1 MHEFCIEWAQKPP
14 QIRREHLPD
23 RQASAPRAREEG
35 EHGEYPQ
42 SPARRGR
49 LQDDAGSSDHMCAAC
64 FTLSD
69 ISDIMETRCSYVPRY
84 SRTLCRRDYTRY
96 LCTRRKTC
104 RLHVQISE
112 LSIVQEFNTLVALY
126 RELVISIGEITVDCP
141 SLRAE
146 MLKTRTKGCEMAR
159 AAHHS
164 LSLISG
170 PEDGEIHP
178 EICRLFIQLQCCLE
192 MYITEML
199 KSVCLLGSLQLHRKG
214 KESCGPPGVDSKI
227 EESSDI
233 PILEDTSSSPTDC
246 PQLCWLVAN
255 DIENIE
261 KDMRE
266 MKNLLSKLRETMPLP
281 LKNQDDSSLLNLTPY
296 PLVRQRKRRF
306 FGLCCLVTS

>member
-1 MHEFCIEWAQKPP
+1 MPCRSCTKRAKCFCFK
-14 QIRREHLPD
+14 L
-23 RQASAPRAREEG
+23 
-35 EHGEYPQ
+35 
-42 SPARRGR
+42 
-49 LQDDAGSSDHMCAAC
+49 
-64 FTLSD
+64 
-69 ISDIMETRCSYVPRY
+69 
-84 SRTLCRRDYTRY
+84 
-96 LCTRRKTC
+96 K
-104 RLHVQISE
+104 
-112 LSIVQEFNTLVALY
+112 IVQEFNTLVALY

-159 AAHHS
+159 AAHQS

-214 KESCGPPGVDSKI
+214 KDSCGPPGVDSKT
-227 EESSDI
+227 EDSDI

-246 PQLCWLVAN
+246 PQLCWLVAT

-296 PLVRQRKRRF
+296 LLVRQRKRRF

>member
-1 MHEFCIEWAQKPP
+1 MGAKIAPDPP
-14 QIRREHLPD
+14 GTSSRS
-23 RQASAPRAREEG
+23 ASLLTETHRGGRAPRA
-35 EHGEYPQ
+35 
-42 SPARRGR
+42 PA
-49 LQDDAGSSDHMCAAC
+49 
-64 FTLSD
+64 
-69 ISDIMETRCSYVPRY
+69 
-84 SRTLCRRDYTRY
+84 
-96 LCTRRKTC
+96 K
-104 RLHVQISE
+104 
-112 LSIVQEFNTLVALY
+112 
-126 RELVISIGEITVDCP
+126 P
-141 SLRAE
+141 SAPWPTAE
-146 MLKTRTKGCEMAR
+146 W
-159 AAHHS
+159 
-164 LSLISG
+164 

-214 KESCGPPGVDSKI
+214 KDSCGPPGVDSKI
-227 EESSDI
+227 EEGSDI

-246 PQLCWLVAN
+246 PQLCWLVAT

>member
-1 MHEFCIEWAQKPP
+1 
-14 QIRREHLPD
+14 
-23 RQASAPRAREEG
+23 
-35 EHGEYPQ
+35 
-42 SPARRGR
+42 
-49 LQDDAGSSDHMCAAC
+49 
-64 FTLSD
+64 
-69 ISDIMETRCSYVPRY
+69 
-84 SRTLCRRDYTRY
+84 
-96 LCTRRKTC
+96 
-104 RLHVQISE
+104 
-112 LSIVQEFNTLVALY
+112 
-126 RELVISIGEITVDCP
+126 
-141 SLRAE
+141 

-170 PEDGEIHP
+170 PEDGEIQP

-214 KESCGPPGVDSKI
+214 KDSCCPPAVDSKT
-227 EESSDI
+227 EDSSDI

-246 PQLCWLVAN
+246 PQLCWLVAA

>member
-1 MHEFCIEWAQKPP
+1 MSSASNGRKNRPRSAGNIFQIGKPP
-14 QIRREHLPD
+14 YRDSQRRESTEST
-23 RQASAPRAREEG
+23 RKAQRAV
-35 EHGEYPQ
+35 
-42 SPARRGR
+42 A
-49 LQDDAGSSDHMCAAC
+49 D
-64 FTLSD
+64 
-69 ISDIMETRCSYVPRY
+69 
-84 SRTLCRRDYTRY
+84 CRM
-96 LCTRRKTC
+96 
-104 RLHVQISE
+104 
-112 LSIVQEFNTLVALY
+112 IVQEFNTLVALY

-214 KESCGPPGVDSKI
+214 KDSCGPPGLDGKT

-246 PQLCWLVAN
+246 PQLCWLVAT